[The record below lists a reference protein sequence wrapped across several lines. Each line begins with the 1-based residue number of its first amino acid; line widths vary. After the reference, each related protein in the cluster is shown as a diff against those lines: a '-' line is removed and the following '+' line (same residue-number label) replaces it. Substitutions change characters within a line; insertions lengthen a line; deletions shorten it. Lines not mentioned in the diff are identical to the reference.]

1 MEMMKLWK
9 GLFYAFWM
17 SDKPP
22 VQEELAIALSKMV
35 QAFCWCEA

>member
-1 MEMMKLWK
+1 MMKLWK
-9 GLFYAFWM
+9 GKFYAFWM

-35 QAFCWCEA
+35 QAFRWCEA